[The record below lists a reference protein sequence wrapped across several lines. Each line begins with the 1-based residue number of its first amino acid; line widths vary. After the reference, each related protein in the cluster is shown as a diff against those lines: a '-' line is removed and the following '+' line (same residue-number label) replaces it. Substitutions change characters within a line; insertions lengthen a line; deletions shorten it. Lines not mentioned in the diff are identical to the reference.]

1 VRSRG
6 NWMLYDTIIRLLEKR
21 NFKVIKEIFENM
33 NEADIA
39 DLFGHFHDNEDV
51 DKRDFPV
58 LFRLLPKDAAADV
71 FSYMEPDMQELLINS
86 FTDKE
91 LEEVIDD
98 LFIDDTVD
106 MIEEMPA
113 NVVSR
118 ILKNADKE
126 TREQIN
132 QILKYPKDS
141 AGSIMTTEYVYLDK
155 KMTVKEALEKIRQ
168 VGFVKETV
176 YTLYVT
182 ENRKLIGV
190 LSVLDILTSDDED
203 LIEEIMQTNVITVDT
218 LEDKELVAKQFEK
231 YDFLALPVVDK
242 EQRIVGI
249 VTFDDAMDV
258 MQDENTEDFSH
269 MAGMAPIEDSYFKTS
284 VFKHA
289 RNRIAWLL
297 VLMLSATLTGTI
309 ITKYEAAFAAV
320 PLLVSFI
327 PMLTGTGGNCG
338 SQTSTMIIRGM
349 SLGEINLKDFFKVVF
364 KEFRIA
370 LIVSII
376 LAIVNGIRIYITY
389 AYISKGTIDE
399 PFLLALTVSLAIIST
414 VIMSKLIGCMLPM
427 AAKKLHLD
435 PALMAAPLI
444 STIVDTCT
452 TLVFFNIAMAI
463 FDIHMI

>member
-1 VRSRG
+1 
-6 NWMLYDTIIRLLEKR
+6 MLYDTIIRLLEKR

-39 DLFGHFHDNEDV
+39 DLFGNFHDNDDV
-51 DKRDFPV
+51 DKKDFPI

-71 FSYMEPDMQELLINS
+71 FAYMDTDMQEMLINS

-91 LEEVIDD
+91 LAEIIDD

-106 MIEEMPA
+106 IVEEMPA

-118 ILKNADKE
+118 ILKTADSE
-126 TREQIN
+126 TRKQIN

-141 AGSIMTTEYVYLDK
+141 AGSIMTTEYVYLNK
-155 KMTVKEALEKIRQ
+155 NMTVSEAIAKIRQ
-168 VGFVKETV
+168 VGVVKETV

-182 ENRKLIGV
+182 ENRRLIGV
-190 LSVLDILTSDDED
+190 LSVLDILTADDDD
-203 LIEEIMQTNVITVDT
+203 LIEDIMETNVITVDT
-218 LEDKELVAKQFEK
+218 LEDRELVAKQFEK

-242 EQRIVGI
+242 ENRIVGI

-258 MQDENTEDFSH
+258 MREENTEDFSH

-284 VFKHA
+284 VFSHA

-297 VLMLSATLTGTI
+297 VLMLSATLTGAI
-309 ITKYEAAFAAV
+309 ITKYESAFAAV

-349 SLGEINLKDFFKVVF
+349 SLGEIKLKDFFKVAF

-370 LIVSII
+370 LIVSVI
-376 LAIVNGIRIYITY
+376 LALVNGIRIYVTY
-389 AYISKGTIDE
+389 AYVSPGMIDS
-399 PFLLALTVSLAIIST
+399 PAKLAVTVSLAIIST

-427 AAKKLHLD
+427 LAKRLHLD

-452 TLVFFNIAMAI
+452 TLVFFNIAMLI
-463 FDIHMI
+463 FDIHAM

>member
-1 VRSRG
+1 
-6 NWMLYDTIIRLLEKR
+6 MLYDTIIDLLEHR
-21 NFKVIKEIFENM
+21 NFKEIKEIFENM

-39 DLFGHFHDNEDV
+39 DLFGNFHAGDDV
-51 DKRDFPV
+51 DKKDLPI

-71 FSYMEPDMQELLINS
+71 FAYMDTDMQVMLIDS

-91 LEEVIDD
+91 LAEVIDD

-106 MIEEMPA
+106 IIEEMPA

-118 ILKNADKE
+118 ILKNTDSE
-126 TREQIN
+126 TRKQIN

-141 AGSIMTTEYVYLDK
+141 AGSIMTTEYVYLNK
-155 KMTVKEALEKIRQ
+155 NMTVSEAIAKIRQ
-168 VGFVKETV
+168 VGVVKETV

-182 ENRKLIGV
+182 ENRRLIGV
-190 LSVLDILTSDDED
+190 LSVLDILTADDDDRIED
-203 LIEEIMQTNVITVDT
+203 IMETNVITVDT
-218 LEDKELVAKQFEK
+218 LEDRELVAKQFEK

-242 EQRIVGI
+242 ENRIVGI

-258 MQDENTEDFSH
+258 MREENTEDFSH
-269 MAGMAPIEDSYFKTS
+269 RAGMAPIEDSYFKTS

-349 SLGEINLKDFFKVVF
+349 SLGEIKLKDFFKVAF

-370 LIVSII
+370 LIVSVI

-389 AYISKGTIDE
+389 TVISPGMIDS
-399 PFLLALTVSLAIIST
+399 PLRLSVTVSLAIIST

-427 AAKKLHLD
+427 LAKRLHLD

-452 TLVFFNIAMAI
+452 TLVFFNIAMMI
-463 FDIHMI
+463 FHISF

>member
-1 VRSRG
+1 
-6 NWMLYDTIIRLLEKR
+6 MLYENIIELLEKR
-21 NFKVIKEIFENM
+21 NFKEIKEIFEDM

-39 DLFGHFHDNEDV
+39 DLFGHFHDNEEV
-51 DKRDFPV
+51 DKRDLPV

-71 FSYMEPDMQELLINS
+71 FAYMEPDMQELLINA

-118 ILKNADKE
+118 ILRSADSD
-126 TREQIN
+126 TRKQIN

-155 KMTVKEALEKIRQ
+155 TMTVKEALEKIRQ

-182 ENRKLIGV
+182 ENRRLIGV
-190 LSVLDILTSDDED
+190 LSVLDILTSDDDD
-203 LIEEIMQTNVITVDT
+203 LIENIMQTNVITVDT

-242 EQRIVGI
+242 ENRIVGI

-309 ITKYEAAFAAV
+309 ITRYEAAFAAV

-349 SLGEINLKDFFKVVF
+349 SLGEIRLRDFFKVVF

-370 LIVSII
+370 LIVSVI
-376 LAIVNGIRIYITY
+376 LAIVNGIRIYVTY
-389 AYISKGTIDE
+389 AYISPNQIDE
-399 PFLLALTVSLAIIST
+399 PLKLAVTVSLAIIST

-427 AAKKLHLD
+427 AAKRLHLD

-452 TLVFFNIAMAI
+452 TLVFFNIAMMI
-463 FDIHMI
+463 FNIHMI

>member
-1 VRSRG
+1 
-6 NWMLYDTIIRLLEKR
+6 MLYDTIIRLLEKR

-39 DLFGHFHDNEDV
+39 DLFGNFHDNEDV

-91 LEEVIDD
+91 LEDVIDD

-118 ILKNADKE
+118 ILKSADTQ
-126 TREQIN
+126 TRRQIN

-155 KMTVKEALEKIRQ
+155 SMTVRDALEKIRH

-182 ENRKLIGV
+182 EDRKLIGV
-190 LSVLDILTSDDED
+190 LSVLDILTSDDND
-203 LIEEIMQTNVITVDT
+203 IIGDIMQTNVITVDT

-249 VTFDDAMDV
+249 VTFDDTMDV

-309 ITKYEAAFAAV
+309 ITRYETAFATV

-349 SLGEINLKDFFKVVF
+349 SLGEVKLKDFFKVVF

-370 LIVSII
+370 LIVSVI
-376 LAIVNGIRIYITY
+376 LALVNGIRIYVTY
-389 AYISKGTIDE
+389 TFFIKDKTDA
-399 PFLLALTVSLAIIST
+399 PFLLAMTVSLAIVAT
-414 VIMSKLIGCMLPM
+414 VIISKLIGCMLPM
-427 AAKKLHLD
+427 AAKRLHLD

-444 STIVDTCT
+444 STIVDTCS
-452 TLVFFNIAMAI
+452 TLVFFNIAMLI